1 MSILDALREQKDS
14 QQSIKDLAV
23 LPQDQL
29 VRLAQMGQIPPY
41 LLPVLLNEKARTA
54 QEVANLKAA
63 MQGQPQQ
70 TVMEQAMQAN
80 AQSENPQPAP
90 QAQPMPQEQAPT
102 AAGIGSLPVDGMF
115 EEQNFAKGGIVGYA
129 DGGDVKKEEKK
140 SSLKEH
146 VDEISTL
153 LSQPPQTQL
162 SPEEQAYYQR
172 ASKGMSDEDKE
183 QQKWMRVMQAGLG
196 MMANKS
202 PYAMQ
207 GIAEG
212 ISPALQGYASDVAEQ
227 RRQEM
232 AGLKT
237 LAEAQKARRDLRKAE
252 VEGGMRLQ
260 ERLDK
265 GNNLYGNSVAQFAA
279 VSYMNAQ
286 KEAGSKK
293 PDAVLLR
300 EGFENYMQH
309 ELNTRSIAPE
319 AANTRANS
327 LAGLMSQKF
336 EEEKRENQRKANK
349 DALTMWGDLD
359 RNNPEKRKYNV
370 LIESA
375 AREDDAKKKQEFENQ
390 AAQIKSNFLTNQGYK
405 EIQAE
410 HITPAR
416 VPGAGTNQGNPLPP
430 ELRPSAPKESNTPPL
445 GTKAAFRKELERQ
458 MQENKLKLGEKDKT
472 GNYQVLNIK
481 DGKFTK
487 QHVNARLI
495 D

>member
-80 AQSENPQPAP
+80 AQAENPKPAP
-90 QAQPMPQEQAPT
+90 QPQPMPQEQAPT

-115 EEQNFAKGGIVGYA
+115 EEQNFAKGGIVAFGE
-129 DGGDVKKEEKK
+129 GGDVNKEKK
-140 SSLKEH
+140 ISSLQNR

-153 LSQPPQTQL
+153 LSQPPKTQL
-162 SPEEQAYYQR
+162 SPEEQAYYQK

-212 ISPALQGYASDVAEQ
+212 ISPALQGYASDIAEQ

-237 LAEAQKARRDLRKAE
+237 LAESQKAQRDLRRSE
-252 VEGGMRLQ
+252 VEGGMKLLEQMEGRNQ
-260 ERLDK
+260 
-265 GNNLYGNSVAQFAA
+265 YGNSIAQFAA
-279 VSYMNAQ
+279 ITHMKNA
-286 KEAGSKK
+286 KANGDTRPEE
-293 PDAVLLR
+293 VLLN
-300 EGFENYMQH
+300 EGLQNYFQH
-309 ELNTRSIAPE
+309 ELNTRMIAPE
-319 AANTRANS
+319 AANTRANTTTAIM
-327 LAGLMSQKF
+327 LQKLI
-336 EEEKRENQRKANK
+336 EEKNDNQRKANK
-349 DALTMWGDLD
+349 DAHKDWKDELD
-359 RNNPEKRKYNV
+359 DPRKEKYDSLMEQARKT
-370 LIESA
+370 
-375 AREDDAKKKQEFENQ
+375 DDKKEKQRLQNEADNAKLSYLMER
-390 AAQIKSNFLTNQGYK
+390 GYK

-410 HITPAR
+410 PITPTN
-416 VPGAGTNQGNPLPP
+416 VPGAGANQANPLPP
-430 ELRPSAPKESNTPPL
+430 ELRPSAKKADTPPPL
-445 GTKAAFRKELERQ
+445 AKTIEGLPPGAIVGSYKE
-458 MQENKLKLGEKDKT
+458 GEGYEIKDKT
-472 GNYQVLNIK
+472 NKIIGYAK
-481 DGKFTK
+481 
-487 QHVNARLI
+487 
-495 D
+495 